1 MNQDITSSRRSLKL
15 RAAATLLGATS
26 ILMAGGA
33 MAQSQA
39 NDNGN
44 TLDADADRG
53 MFGNAISYVK
63 DNTYFRVGVLHLQ
76 YHGDSS
82 ELKVENA
89 QGLAAQGFGQGESR
103 LDGTGSGAG
112 NKTTL
117 GGSIGLYIP
126 KTGKHLAMEVM
137 LAPPLKLDFQVTGA
151 AANKSLAPETN
162 SGIPTGIPPLGE
174 DIGTFKAL
182 PPNFTLVYRP
192 WVDTMVQPYIGV
204 GAMYLYTF
212 DTDVNNKVLNAYGNE
227 PTLNL
232 DKPFA
237 CIGQLGF
244 DVQLPNNLFVTAD
257 AKYIG
262 CADVHAKLNNIK
274 VNAPNLSGA
283 LGPIDVGTVSST
295 NKFEAMIYQLSLGMH
310 F

>member
-1 MNQDITSSRRSLKL
+1 MNQDMMSSRQGFKK
-15 RAAATLLGATS
+15 RAAATILGATS
-26 ILMAGGA
+26 LLLAGTA
-33 MAQSQA
+33 MAQTQA
-39 NDNGN
+39 HDDSN
-44 TLDADADRG
+44 TVETEHG
-53 MFGNAISYVK
+53 FFGNAVSYVK
-63 DNTYFRVGVLHLQ
+63 DNSYFRVGVLHLQ
-76 YHGDSS
+76 YHGDSTD
-82 ELKVENA
+82 LKVENA
-89 QGLAAQGFGQGESR
+89 KGLAAQGFGAGESR
-103 LDGTGSGAG
+103 LSGTGSGAG

-117 GGSIGLYIP
+117 GGSIGLYVP
-126 KTGKHLAMEVM
+126 KTGKHLAVEVM
-137 LAPPLKLDFQVTGA
+137 LAPPLKLDFQVTGK
-151 AANKSLAPETN
+151 AANESLAEQTN

-174 DIGTFKAL
+174 NIGSFKAL
-182 PPNFTLVYRP
+182 PPNLTLVYRP

-204 GAMYLYTF
+204 GAMYMYTY

-244 DVQLPNNLFVTAD
+244 DVQLPNNMFVTAD

-274 VNAPNLSGA
+274 VNSPNLSGA

-295 NKFEAMIYQLSLGMH
+295 NKFEAMIYQLSLGMR